1 MAEIGLPSE
10 EGDGASPK
18 PAPNLYRPIWQKA
31 EDVQIGFVDE
41 ADNRQANILPP
52 KKPMP
57 QKPMPKNPMPKDIA
71 EAGNSSEGSGLSMGG
86 GGWD

>member
-10 EGDGASPK
+10 EDGASPK

-41 ADNRQANILPP
+41 AENRQANILPP
-52 KKPMP
+52 KN
-57 QKPMPKNPMPKDIA
+57 PMPKNPMPKDTV
-71 EAGNSSEGSGLSMGG
+71 EAGNSSEGSGLSVGG
-86 GGWD
+86 DGWD

>member
-10 EGDGASPK
+10 EADGTIPK

-41 ADNRQANILPP
+41 TDNRQPNILP
-52 KKPMP
+52 
-57 QKPMPKNPMPKDIA
+57 PKNPMPKDIV

-86 GGWD
+86 DGWD